1 MPNYYA
7 QIDEEGGVIGLSSLS
22 GEVVSDLMIPIT
34 AEQFNNRQLLR
45 SRYIDG
51 NFRSNIARIQ
61 TDKTSILP
69 DGSDLVT
76 VEVAVL
82 DLQGELQKDFNEELL
97 LELNGMTQQV
107 PAKNGIAIVTISSD
121 EPGVFL
127 LRTVSLDQNAELK
140 VVVTNGQ

>member
-7 QIDEEGGVIGLSSLS
+7 QLDEEGRVIALSNLS
-22 GEVVSDLMIPIT
+22 GEVISDLMIPIT
-34 AEQFNNRQLLR
+34 AEQFNNRQLMR

-51 NFRSNIARIQ
+51 EFHSNIARIHA
-61 TDKTSILP
+61 DKSSILS

-82 DLQGELQKDFNEELL
+82 NAQGELQKEFSKELT
-97 LELNGMTQQV
+97 LELNGMTGQV
-107 PAKNGIAIVTISSD
+107 PVKNGVAAVTISSD

-127 LRTVSLDQNAELK
+127 LRTVGLDQDAELK
-140 VVVTNGQ
+140 VVVTNGK